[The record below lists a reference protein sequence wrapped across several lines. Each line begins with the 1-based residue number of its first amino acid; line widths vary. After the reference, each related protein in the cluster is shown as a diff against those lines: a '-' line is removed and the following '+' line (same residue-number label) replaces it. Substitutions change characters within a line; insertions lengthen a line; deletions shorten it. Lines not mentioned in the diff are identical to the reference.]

1 MRHTLMVSSLG
12 ETLRRCI
19 RSRFFRWPLEIQI
32 PRSVLQRPRVV
43 VSGIRKAAAL
53 DVVELVTGSTLKR
66 PDSRRLCAVTHT
78 PAEALWF
85 GRKCPWH
92 PVDCWGG
99 GHDRLPHRLTI
110 FGAACGDPTGTVKER
125 YFCGIGITARRISV
139 MEGGSITDFPGAS
152 ISTTENAECRDS
164 ILSHHPRERAATR
177 HDHRPARRSVLLS
190 NPSGLALVC
199 GATRVHSWKSWFKIP
214 RACLHEMID
223 GRDSELRVRRFSE
236 EGRGLS
242 FCEGRGLSFY
252 GDPSFSSLFG
262 TGSRIVRRR
271 SVLLWHNFWREPRTR
286 EEVCPLVAIHRFRRW
301 SKQVRESFAEGLSL
315 CGTIFGASR
324 AHAKRSVLLWRS
336 IVLIVGR
343 NRFANRSQKV
353 CPFVAQFWR
362 DPRTREEVCPLVAI
376 HRFHRWSE
384 QVRESFAEGLSLC
397 GAIFGAIRA
406 HARRSVLLWRSIV
419 FVVGRNRFANR
430 SQKVCPFVA
439 QISTR
444 AAPTRRGLSFSW
456 NPVGGIRRL
465 SCGFLGTPK
474 WCVSLST
481 LGPEE
486 EPGAAADSGGA
497 LVGQA
502 AAPCGSEGIPC
513 GRLGIFRRVLV
524 RGQAKAPT
532 FACAACLV
540 ERGFAAQGIRVLH
553 QAPMV

>member
-125 YFCGIGITARRISV
+125 YFCGIGITARRIGV

-164 ILSHHPRERAATR
+164 IRSHHPRERAATR

-324 AHAKRSVLLWRS
+324 AHA
-336 IVLIVGR
+336 
-343 NRFANRSQKV
+343 
-353 CPFVAQFWR
+353 
-362 DPRTREEVCPLVAI
+362 
-376 HRFHRWSE
+376 
-384 QVRESFAEGLSLC
+384 
-397 GAIFGAIRA
+397 
-406 HARRSVLLWRSIV
+406 RRSVLLWRSIV

-456 NPVGGIRRL
+456 NPVVGIRRL